1 VPFAEDRLNL
11 YTFLGA
17 LEAGLLFGLVALGTL
32 LTFRILKFPDITVEG
47 SFPLGAAVAATLIA
61 HGVDPYLATGCAA
74 LAGAAAGSVTIFMN
88 VRLRI
93 LHILA
98 GILVSVGLYSVN
110 LRVMGRPNTPLLGHD
125 TVFTPLSKLP
135 LPTDWAVPIAL
146 LVTIGVLVLVLTRFL
161 QSEVGLAMR
170 ATGANERMAA
180 ANGVDTDR
188 MKWLGLALG
197 NALVALGGALFAQS
211 QGAAD
216 ISMGVGVI
224 VVGFAAVI
232 GGAVLV
238 PQRGM
243 LLVLASAVIGAVVYK
258 LIVSLALSLG
268 GFGITPSDLNIIT
281 AILVSLALVAPD
293 VKLLRPRRGARAAR
307 ALKGA
312 PR

>member
-1 VPFAEDRLNL
+1 MNL
-11 YTFLGA
+11 YTLLGA
-17 LEAGLLFGLVALGTL
+17 LESGLLFGMVALGTL

-47 SFPLGAAVAATLIA
+47 SFPLGAAVAATLIS
-61 HGVDPYLATGCAA
+61 HGVDPFLATGCAA

-110 LRVMGRPNTPLLGHD
+110 LRVMGRPNTPLLGQD
-125 TVFTPLSKLP
+125 TVFTPLAGLP
-135 LPTDWAVPIAL
+135 LPRDWIVPAAL
-146 LVTIGVLVLVLTRFL
+146 LAMTVVLVLALNRFL
-161 QSEVGLAMR
+161 QSEIGLAMR
-170 ATGANERMAA
+170 ATGANERMAV
-180 ANGVDTDR
+180 ANGVDIDR

-197 NALVALGGALFAQS
+197 NALVALGGALFAQT

-224 VVGFAAVI
+224 VIGFAAVI

-238 PQRGM
+238 PQRSM
-243 LLVLASAVIGAVVYK
+243 LLMLVSAVLGAVVYK
-258 LIVSLALSLG
+258 VIVSIALSLD
-268 GFGITPSDLNIIT
+268 GFGITPSDLNIVT
-281 AILVSLALVAPD
+281 AVLVSLALVAPD
-293 VKLLRPRRGARAAR
+293 AKLFKARRAGRAAR

>member
-1 VPFAEDRLNL
+1 MNL
-11 YTFLGA
+11 YTLLGA
-17 LEAGLLFGLVALGTL
+17 LESGLLFGMVALGTL

-47 SFPLGAAVAATLIA
+47 SFPLGAAVAATLIS
-61 HGVDPYLATGCAA
+61 HGVNPYLATGCAA

-110 LRVMGRPNTPLLGHD
+110 LRVMGRPNTPLLGQD
-125 TVFTPLSKLP
+125 TVFTPLAALP
-135 LPTDWAVPIAL
+135 LPPDWAVPGAL
-146 LVTIGVLVLVLTRFL
+146 LAMMVVLVLVLNRFL
-161 QSEVGLAMR
+161 QSEIGLGMR

-197 NALVALGGALFAQS
+197 NALVALGGALFAQT

-216 ISMGVGVI
+216 VSMGVGVI
-224 VVGFAAVI
+224 VIGFAAVI

-243 LLVLASAVIGAVVYK
+243 LLMLVSAVVGAVLYK
-258 LIVSLALSLG
+258 LIVSMALSLD
-268 GFGITPSDLNIIT
+268 GFGITPSDLNIVT

-293 VKLLRPRRGARAAR
+293 VRLFKSARASRAAR
-307 ALKGA
+307 PLKGA

>member
-1 VPFAEDRLNL
+1 MNL
-11 YTFLGA
+11 YTLLGA
-17 LEAGLLFGLVALGTL
+17 LESGLLFGMVALGTL

-47 SFPLGAAVAATLIA
+47 SFPLGAAVAATLIS
-61 HGVDPYLATGCAA
+61 HGVNPFLATGCAA
-74 LAGAAAGSVTIFMN
+74 LAGAAAGSVTIYMN

-110 LRVMGRPNTPLLGHD
+110 LRVMGRPNTPLLGQD
-125 TVFTPLSKLP
+125 TVFTPLADLP
-135 LPTDWAVPIAL
+135 LPRDWLVPAAL
-146 LVTIGVLVLVLTRFL
+146 LALTLVLVLALDRFL
-161 QSEVGLAMR
+161 QSEIGLAMR
-170 ATGANERMAA
+170 ATGANERMAV

-197 NALVALGGALFAQS
+197 NALVALGGALFAQT

-224 VVGFAAVI
+224 VIGFAAVI
-232 GGAVLV
+232 GGAVLL
-238 PQRGM
+238 PQRSM
-243 LLVLASAVIGAVVYK
+243 LLMLVSAVVGAVVYK
-258 LIVSLALSLG
+258 VIVSIALSLD
-268 GFGITPSDLNIIT
+268 GFGITPSDLNIVT
-281 AILVSLALVAPD
+281 AVLVSLALVAPD
-293 VKLLRPRRGARAAR
+293 AKLFKARRAARAAR

>member
-1 VPFAEDRLNL
+1 MNL
-11 YTFLGA
+11 YTWLGA
-17 LEAGLLFGLVALGTL
+17 LESGLLFGMVALGTL
-32 LTFRILKFPDITVEG
+32 ITFRILKFPDITVEG
-47 SFPLGAAVAATLIA
+47 SFPLGAAVAATLIT
-61 HGVDPYLATGCAA
+61 HGVNPYLATGCAA

-110 LRVMGRPNTPLLGHD
+110 LRVMGRPNTPLLGQD
-125 TVFTPLSKLP
+125 TVFTPLSALP
-135 LPTDWAVPIAL
+135 LPSDWAVPGAL
-146 LVTIGVLVLVLTRFL
+146 LAVMVVLVLVLNRFL
-161 QSEVGLAMR
+161 QSEIGLGMR

-197 NALVALGGALFAQS
+197 NALVAMGGALFAQT

-224 VVGFAAVI
+224 VIGFAAVI

-243 LLVLASAVIGAVVYK
+243 LLMLVSAVLGAVLYK
-258 LIVSLALSLG
+258 VIVSLALSLD
-268 GFGITPSDLNIIT
+268 GFGITPSDLNIVT

-293 VKLLRPRRGARAAR
+293 VKLFKSSRAGRAAR

>member
-1 VPFAEDRLNL
+1 MNL
-11 YTFLGA
+11 YTLLGA
-17 LEAGLLFGLVALGTL
+17 LESGLLFGMVALGTL

-47 SFPLGAAVAATLIA
+47 SFPLGAAVAATLIS
-61 HGVDPYLATGCAA
+61 HGVDPFLATGCAA

-110 LRVMGRPNTPLLGHD
+110 LRVMGRPNTPLLGQD
-125 TVFTPLSKLP
+125 TVFTPLADLP
-135 LPTDWAVPIAL
+135 LPRDWIVPGAL
-146 LVTIGVLVLVLTRFL
+146 LLMTVVLVLALNRFL
-161 QSEVGLAMR
+161 QSEIGLAMR
-170 ATGANERMAA
+170 ATGANERMAV

-197 NALVALGGALFAQS
+197 NALVALGGALFAQT

-224 VVGFAAVI
+224 VIGFAAVI

-238 PQRGM
+238 PQRSM
-243 LLVLASAVIGAVVYK
+243 LLMLVSAVVGAVLYK
-258 LIVSLALSLG
+258 IIVSVALTLD
-268 GFGITPSDLNIIT
+268 GFGITPSDLNIVT
-281 AILVSLALVAPD
+281 AVLVSLALVAPD
-293 VKLLRPRRGARAAR
+293 VKLVKSRRAARAAQ